1 MTSVL
6 NVDTIADKAGTGP
19 VSLTKQEATKH
30 WVTYDA
36 VSQTTDG
43 SLNQSSI
50 TDYNTGEFK
59 ANFANAFSSAT
70 NKAHFASAWNS
81 NDGGSSVIGART
93 RAGVVGNIGVVQASA
108 APIALT
114 TSDVQFYLCYGS
126 NSSSDGGQIDGSASY
141 VCTIGDL
148 A

>member
-1 MTSVL
+1 MSEL
-6 NVDTIADKAGTGP
+6 RADTITGSDGTSP
-19 VSLTKQEATKH
+19 VTLTKQEATKH

-59 ANFANAFSSAT
+59 TNFTNAFSSAT
-70 NKAHFASAWNS
+70 NKAHFASAWNTD
-81 NDGGSSVIGART
+81 NNGSSVIGSRT
-93 RAGVVGNIGVVQASA
+93 RAGVVSNIGVVQASA
-108 APIALT
+108 APIALS

-126 NSSSDGGQIDGSASY
+126 TGSSDGGQVDGSANY